1 MVVKMKCLKIVSMLL
16 MAVFSLSMV
25 SGVFAADNYVI
36 PFKEE
41 KQLTVTVNENFNIK
55 LESNPSTGY
64 QWFPDVNPRFL
75 KITGINYYSQ
85 EDLNESGIV
94 GESGTQEFIFKALK
108 AGKTDITMKYV
119 RSWEKCLPA
128 EEIIYH
134 INIVN

>member
-1 MVVKMKCLKIVSMLL
+1 MTGLKIASIVI
-16 MAVFSLSMV
+16 MAIFSLSMV

-41 KQLTVTVNENFNIK
+41 NQLTVKVNEKFNIT

-64 QWFPDVNPRFL
+64 QWFPDFNPRFL
-75 KITGINYYSQ
+75 KIMGINYYSQ

-94 GESGTQEFIFKALK
+94 GGPGTQEFIFKALK

-119 RSWEKCLPA
+119 RSWENCLPP